1 MGKPQKI
8 SFAKGLLFLLFPPT
22 CVGCGELMPWRE
34 GQDEVFCPVCREAWR
49 EGFLPA
55 SETVVRREDGLM
67 LVSLVKY
74 RSGKTDGIP
83 EKLIYRMK
91 HKNERRVFSYVAKA
105 LAPVLEDAI
114 SRVELRPED
123 LIITYPPRRPAAVR
137 KEGFDQAEQ
146 LALTLSRETGWPT
159 DTLLLR
165 TGKRKKAQKTLDAVE
180 REVNAKDAYRI
191 DAEEG
196 ALTNTTVILVDDV
209 HTTGATLSAC
219 ADLLLAAGTEA
230 VLLVTVART
239 VQSATHLPT
248 EA

>member
-1 MGKPQKI
+1 MGKPQKN

-49 EGFLPA
+49 QGFLSA
-55 SETVVRREDGLM
+55 SENIVRREDGLE

-74 RSGKTDGIP
+74 RSGKTDGVP

-91 HKNERRVFSYVAKA
+91 HKNERRVFAYVAKA
-105 LAPVLEDAI
+105 LAPILEDA
-114 SRVELRPED
+114 VKYMEKQTEE

-146 LALTLSRETGWPT
+146 LALALSRETGWQT
-159 DTLLLR
+159 DALFLR
-165 TGKRKKAQKTLDAVE
+165 TRKRKKAQKTLDATG
-180 REVNAKDAYRI
+180 REANAKDAYRV
-191 DAEEG
+191 DTKEG
-196 ALTNTTVILVDDV
+196 ELADSTVILVDDV

-219 ADLLLAAGTEA
+219 AELLLAAGA
-230 VLLVTVART
+230 NDVLLVTVAKT
-239 VQSATHLPT
+239 VQISNHLSAET
-248 EA
+248 